1 MFNIF
6 NSISTIQNALKKK
19 QQDIY
24 NGPISSIYK
33 APQSQGAPRSYMGV
47 STAGSPSAPQSYQ
60 MPVQAQKKVDK
71 RVIPTPQVET
81 SVPNASVE
89 YQKRYQDYLNRSQAN
104 KSALA
109 EQQRQEDIR
118 VAQENYD
125 TTNRSLQASRSN
137 LDNLMSGIRSRSA
150 ASSARLNTQAEAN
163 KENARVE
170 SGQSQRQLMEDRRQ
184 LQAQKEKQYAA
195 LGTID
200 SYGTG
205 SFQSA
210 NENINN
216 DFLRMT
222 NENKRLLEKNLFDI
236 DQKLFDAKAGIE
248 EQLATEESKYNDA
261 IIQIENSNM
270 LNEAQKAQLIRSAQI
285 KFETEKTNIY
295 DKYDTLRL
303 TAEKEKVDAQ
313 AKLDEAKVA
322 DQKLQVLLGS
332 ASDTFIKTGIP
343 STAEDQFLIMKYPKE
358 VEAYANLIK
367 NGQSAGSKNKDTAL
381 SMVNRLLSQDTRPIT
396 GAMRTG
402 GIPVISSF
410 TGSAI
415 PQADYN
421 GLKSLLA
428 LAERGQLKGS
438 GAVSDFE
445 AKMLEKAAMAGLTQD
460 LPDEEFRRRLEI
472 LRNDLMSGGATSS
485 EVVNQRGQV
494 ITAPDGQQILIVD

>member
-1 MFNIF
+1 
-6 NSISTIQNALKKK
+6 
-19 QQDIY
+19 
-24 NGPISSIYK
+24 
-33 APQSQGAPRSYMGV
+33 
-47 STAGSPSAPQSYQ
+47 
-60 MPVQAQKKVDK
+60 
-71 RVIPTPQVET
+71 
-81 SVPNASVE
+81 
-89 YQKRYQDYLNRSQAN
+89 
-104 KSALA
+104 
-109 EQQRQEDIR
+109 
-118 VAQENYD
+118 
-125 TTNRSLQASRSN
+125 
-137 LDNLMSGIRSRSA
+137 
-150 ASSARLNTQAEAN
+150 
-163 KENARVE
+163 
-170 SGQSQRQLMEDRRQ
+170 
-184 LQAQKEKQYAA
+184 
-195 LGTID
+195 
-200 SYGTG
+200 
-205 SFQSA
+205 
-210 NENINN
+210 
-216 DFLRMT
+216 MT